1 MNVLKVIFDL
11 MKYISSALQASLYV
25 VACAQANIKS
35 TLKSLRRFNI
45 RTKIN
50 VIIKTLKIHVDLE
63 NLLLKMK

>member
-11 MKYISSALQASLYV
+11 MKYITLALQGSLYV
-25 VACAQANIKS
+25 VACAQAKIKS

-50 VIIKTLKIHVDLE
+50 EIIKTLKIHVDLE